1 VNLMPTIVPGDA
13 VRTPLGKGV
22 VREVRTNGRLVVL
35 IGDRSVV
42 VDAGSATVVAPPK
55 ASTRTSRA
63 PAPDASA
70 PRDDERERR
79 RVPVEID
86 LHGLVVAD
94 AVERVVS
101 AVAAALLAGHARIR
115 IIHGRSGGRLR
126 AAVHRELR
134 AVPSIRG
141 FRLDPANEGV
151 TIVEL

>member
-1 VNLMPTIVPGDA
+1 MPTIVPGDA

-22 VREVRTNGRLVVL
+22 VLEVRKNGRLVVL
-35 IGDRSVV
+35 IGDRNVV
-42 VDAGSATVVAPPK
+42 VDAGAATVVPPPK
-55 ASTRTSRA
+55 ASTRASRA
-63 PAPDASA
+63 PAAVASA
-70 PRDDERERR
+70 PRDVERER

-101 AVAAALLAGHARIR
+101 AVSAALLAGHARIR

-134 AVPSIRG
+134 GVPSIRG
-141 FRLDPANEGV
+141 FRLDPANGGV